1 MRPRF
6 EQGTKLMLL
15 QKRVLETT
23 VAAYRHKTKEEWR
36 KLFMEELH
44 DWQSSGNI
52 IRVIKPRGMR

>member
-1 MRPRF
+1 
-6 EQGTKLMLL
+6 MLL